1 MSLFFPE
8 PYEDEILYSVISRYH
23 YYVGNTNVKSTFKEL
38 FGNINKVPT
47 IELSCNISDICR
59 LINNSKYNEEY
70 LIWNHTNLP
79 FYYPFLNTSNQNEI
93 IEMMKRNNAQG
104 IYDKI
109 GIIAGGICRK
119 KDLYY
124 CPECAKVDF
133 KKFGEAYFHRI
144 HQIPGVKVCPN
155 HHCLLEKYMEGT
167 YNKKKI
173 NFLRISLKHLKLTP
187 KYEKNLELNNI
198 LIKVAESCQYIL
210 NNNIRTVNYNNIIQ
224 RYRKIL
230 KDKDFLTVNNRVRQ
244 KKLILYLKKYYSNK
258 IFNAFDSELN
268 DKESNWIK
276 IMLRN
281 SREFVHPIR
290 HILFILCIYNDI
302 KSFIDFKYTNLK
314 FIWPCLN
321 KICKYYKKNIIIDII
336 ITSDYK
342 TRKPVG
348 TAKCP
353 YCGFKYSRKVTN
365 GNVINKLGRVKDF
378 GHLWHEK
385 LVELLESKQYN
396 VSNIARL
403 MGCDY
408 KTVVRYAGILGKKDF
423 IDSKIT
429 FTKNHNIVN
438 NTNYELQY
446 SEDILKY
453 KKYHPTSTRTTIR
466 KALKKQY
473 AWLYRNNKKWL
484 FDNLPKVNKNHIYR
498 INNRVNWNT
507 RDEEILLKIRKTY
520 VMIMKSDEKVR
531 ITKSIFGKTLEIS
544 ALLDYYLDKMPKT
557 KKYLLEI
564 SESVEQYQERRV
576 KKICRHYFKEKIT
589 IRRWKVMRIAG
600 LKNNCSLKVI
610 NIINYYINKQ
620 LNQKI

>member
-1 MSLFFPE
+1 M
-8 PYEDEILYSVISRYH
+8 
-23 YYVGNTNVKSTFKEL
+23 
-38 FGNINKVPT
+38 
-47 IELSCNISDICR
+47 
-59 LINNSKYNEEY
+59 
-70 LIWNHTNLP
+70 
-79 FYYPFLNTSNQNEI
+79 
-93 IEMMKRNNAQG
+93 
-104 IYDKI
+104 

-133 KKFGEAYFHRI
+133 KKFGEGYFHRI
-144 HQIPGVKVCPN
+144 HQIPGVKVCPD
-155 HHCLLEKYMEGT
+155 HHCLLERYMEGT
-167 YNKKKI
+167 YNKKRI
-173 NFLRISLKHLKLTP
+173 NFLRISLKYLKLTP
-187 KYEKNLELNNI
+187 KYEKNLELNNT

-210 NNNIRTVNYNNIIQ
+210 NNNIKTVNYNNIKQ
-224 RYRKIL
+224 RYREIL
-230 KDKDFLTVNNRVRQ
+230 KDKDFITVNNRVRQ
-244 KKLILYLKKYYSNK
+244 KKLILYLKKYYSNN

-302 KSFIDFKYTNLK
+302 KSFMDFKYTNSKL
-314 FIWPCLN
+314 IWPCLN
-321 KICKYYKKNIIIDII
+321 KICRYYKKNIIADII
-336 ITSDYK
+336 VTSDYK

-353 YCGFKYSRKVTN
+353 YCGFKYSQKMTN
-365 GNVINKLGRVKDF
+365 RNIINKVGRVKDF

-385 LVELLESKQYN
+385 LVELLESKQYS

-408 KTVVRYAGILGKKDF
+408 KTVVRYAEILGKKDF

-429 FTKNHNIVN
+429 FTKSGNIMN
-438 NTNYELQY
+438 NKNYELQY

-453 KKYHPTSTRTTIR
+453 KKHNPTSTRTCVR

-484 FDNLPKVNKNHIYR
+484 FDNLPKTNKNY
-498 INNRVNWNT
+498 INTINTRVNWNK
-507 RDEEILLKIRKTY
+507 RDENILLKIRKIY

-531 ITKSIFGKTLEIS
+531 ITKSMFGRTLGIS

-557 KKYLLEI
+557 KKYLLKI
-564 SESVEQYQERRV
+564 NESVEQYQERRV
-576 KKICRHYFKEKIT
+576 KKICRNFLSKRIT
-589 IRRWKVMRIAG
+589 IRKWRVMRIAG
-600 LKNNCSLKVI
+600 LKNNCSVKVI
-610 NIINYYINKQ
+610 NIINHYINKQ
-620 LNQKI
+620 LKQKI